1 MRKLVSNILIFYSCV
16 VTSVSIHAAGFATIE
31 VEDQGQPDLQVG
43 LWYPSIEQPPADPNT
58 KFGLSVALDAPLQNP
73 NGGLVVISHG
83 YSGWYAGHADTAAA
97 LADAGFIVAA
107 PTHTG
112 NTWSDMS
119 STPDKWTLDR
129 PRHIS
134 RVIVV
139 ISHGYSGWYAGHA
152 DTAAALADAGF
163 IVAAPTHT
171 GNTWSDMSSTPDK
184 WTLDRPRHISRVID
198 HMLGKHEYATVID
211 EGRIG
216 VYGFSAGGY
225 TAVGLI
231 GGVPDFKVAAQ
242 HCEQQPKEYVCAEGL
257 IDALISTGMESLPD
271 EAWGH
276 DTRISAAAI
285 SAPALGF
292 AYTEDSLSTVTADVQ
307 LWSGQLDTSVPTE
320 SNAALLAQR
329 LPVEPET
336 HYIEDANHFAFLI
349 VPCRESFKQED
360 PEEYEIVCGDA
371 DGFDRHQFL
380 DDMQV
385 EIVRFFESAFEMGE

>member
-73 NGGLVVISHG
+73 NGGL
-83 YSGWYAGHADTAAA
+83 
-97 LADAGFIVAA
+97 
-107 PTHTG
+107 
-112 NTWSDMS
+112 
-119 STPDKWTLDR
+119 
-129 PRHIS
+129 
-134 RVIVV
+134 VV